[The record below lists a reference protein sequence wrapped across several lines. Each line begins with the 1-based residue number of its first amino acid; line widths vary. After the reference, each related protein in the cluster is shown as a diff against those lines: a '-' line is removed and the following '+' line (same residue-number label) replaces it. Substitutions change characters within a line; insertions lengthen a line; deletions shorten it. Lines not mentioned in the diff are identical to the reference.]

1 MWNPAVTIEP
11 KIQEHRD
18 YLEEVFNIKFFLS
31 GTGSTLFGI
40 GDLQELEE
48 GLKIVDKARFRL
60 IKITK
65 KIDCS
70 L

>member
-1 MWNPAVTIEP
+1 M
-11 KIQEHRD
+11 
-18 YLEEVFNIKFFLS
+18 S

-40 GDLQELEE
+40 GEYDNFENSI
-48 GLKIVDKARFRL
+48 KKVDKTRFRL

-70 L
+70 LLFNAD

>member
-1 MWNPAVTIEP
+1 M
-11 KIQEHRD
+11 
-18 YLEEVFNIKFFLS
+18 FNIDFYMS

-40 GDLQELEE
+40 GEYDNLENSI
-48 GLKIVDKARFRL
+48 KKVDKTRFRL

-70 L
+70 LLFNAD